1 MTVEP
6 EATAWRCVWGSGNKT
21 HSYLGQKSG
30 PGFSREGGMRAVLV
44 AVPDITTPLW
54 LWPWSHPANSCL
66 ASQKLKPHLSQ
77 VCHTPF
83 LQHWTCGCWHSFYS
97 NLKDPFLTDKENWG
111 SAKGRLCWVTR
122 RLAMVSRSPGF
133 LPRLFLFYQRSPMVR
148 QPAWDFC
155 MDSRGCKIP
164 EWELSLFFLV
174 LHQSASFTFYLT
186 CRGLESI

>member
-1 MTVEP
+1 MHPTKTSRKLVLKSVRP
-6 EATAWRCVWGSGNKT
+6 KKPRPVKHFANICQADRQTDRQTDIGSGC
-21 HSYLGQKSG
+21 
-30 PGFSREGGMRAVLV
+30 FGGHV
-44 AVPDITTPLW
+44 
-54 LWPWSHPANSCL
+54 
-66 ASQKLKPHLSQ
+66 
-77 VCHTPF
+77 
-83 LQHWTCGCWHSFYS
+83 FYS

-186 CRGLESI
+186 CHGLESI